1 MTRSGEHETDD
12 TDAGGGPRP
21 TARDEREAG
30 SAGRR
35 GALLA
40 LGIGVAAAVLGLLP
54 GILSGLRMPPPV
66 LWRSQ
71 ALDPDAPLAFLPLS
85 PSTASLLA
93 AVLVVGGGIAGAAAR
108 LLRSRLPR
116 HGSWLVV
123 AGVLVVQVVALV
135 QAAVAT
141 TDGLRAGSASGA
153 DGRAGT
159 RSAEEQV
166 YLVAVVAGTAALIV
180 LAALVAGLVA
190 RAPAG
195 VAVAASAF
203 AAVLLGAWVTGFVP
217 PAAPAIEVRMDVLP
231 DPELW
236 LPPLALGGAIALTGL
251 RSAGRVVGSV
261 VAVGLL
267 WLGTGLV
274 VAAEQI
280 LGNRLLLT
288 DPRETASMA
297 GSVVGAVL
305 GGQGGT
311 FERLAV
317 AVVVGVVGAVVVR
330 VIRRRAVRAVSAG

>member
-12 TDAGGGPRP
+12 TDGTDDTGSTATAG
-21 TARDEREAG
+21 A
-30 SAGRR
+30 R

-54 GILSGLRMPPPV
+54 GILSDLRMPPPA

-71 ALDPDAPLAFLPLS
+71 TVAADAPLALLPLS
-85 PSTASLLA
+85 TSTAALLA
-93 AVLVVGGGIAGAAAR
+93 AVLVVGGGLAGAAAR
-108 LLRSRLPR
+108 VLRPRLPR
-116 HGSWLVV
+116 HGTWLVV

-141 TDGLRAGSASGA
+141 TAGLRTGSASAA

-159 RSAEEQV
+159 RSSEEHV
-166 YLVAVVAGTAALIV
+166 YLVVIVAGTAGLIA
-180 LAALVAGLVA
+180 LAALVAAVVA

-195 VAVAASAF
+195 VAVAAWAF
-203 AAVLLGAWVTGFVP
+203 AAVLLGAWVTGFLP

-236 LPPLALGGAIALTGL
+236 LPPVALGIAIALTGL

-267 WLGTGLV
+267 WLGSGLV
-274 VAAEQI
+274 VAADQ
-280 LGNRLLLT
+280 LLSNRLLLI
-288 DPRETASMA
+288 DPRETVGMA
-297 GSVVGAVL
+297 GTVVGGVL

-317 AVVVGVVGAVVVR
+317 AVVVGVVGAAVVR
-330 VIRRRAVRAVSAG
+330 AIRRRAVSAVGAG